1 MNVPQAEHIVVLAAS
16 GWGELIP
23 LIFIIGV
30 SVVSAIT
37 RALNKSGANSKSEKE
52 KTSRLVEMAKRY
64 KEMQESGQQ
73 RSIPK
78 EHIPYAR
85 TERTAAERKPGS
97 ISEWD
102 RRQQEKKQQIARRR
116 EQNQPPPRYVEP
128 QTPPG
133 FEPEPSEVIP
143 VAMPV
148 QQPEPFRPAYKPP
161 KIQTKPRPKR
171 ASQQTYKQPGPQPVE
186 LPIAKPVKHQKSAEN
201 KETVAAKMSLSDL
214 LRKNK
219 SLRSAIILK
228 EILDK
233 PIGLRESW

>member
-1 MNVPQAEHIVVLAAS
+1 
-16 GWGELIP
+16 
-23 LIFIIGV
+23 
-30 SVVSAIT
+30 
-37 RALNKSGANSKSEKE
+37 
-52 KTSRLVEMAKRY
+52 MAKRY

-116 EQNQPPPRYVEP
+116 EQNQPQPPRYVEP
-128 QTPPG
+128 QKPPS

-143 VAMPV
+143 IAMPV
-148 QQPEPFRPAYKPP
+148 QQPEPIRPVYKPP

-171 ASQQTYKQPGPQPVE
+171 ASQRTGKQPRQIPVAQPVE
-186 LPIAKPVKHQKSAEN
+186 LPIAKLVKHQKSAAN
-201 KETVAAKMSLSDL
+201 KKTVAAAAQTSLAGL
-214 LRKNK
+214 LRDKK